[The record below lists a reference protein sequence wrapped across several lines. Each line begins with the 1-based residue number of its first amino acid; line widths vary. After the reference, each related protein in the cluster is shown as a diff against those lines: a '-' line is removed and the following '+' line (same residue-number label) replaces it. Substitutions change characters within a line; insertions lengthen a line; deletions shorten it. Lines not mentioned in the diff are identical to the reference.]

1 MHLLRSPTSQELL
14 VSQVL
19 VEAVGFVTL
28 GTDKLDYLTYIKQ
41 ALPLQA
47 SLAVISLL
55 LEAAASPARL
65 LDSLLAAAPLLVSI
79 PLDDGKNS
87 KALGW

>member
-19 VEAVGFVTL
+19 VEA
-28 GTDKLDYLTYIKQ
+28 

>member
-19 VEAVGFVTL
+19 VEA
-28 GTDKLDYLTYIKQ
+28 

-65 LDSLLAAAPLLVSI
+65 LDSLLAVVPLLVSI
-79 PLDDGKNS
+79 PLDDGKTS